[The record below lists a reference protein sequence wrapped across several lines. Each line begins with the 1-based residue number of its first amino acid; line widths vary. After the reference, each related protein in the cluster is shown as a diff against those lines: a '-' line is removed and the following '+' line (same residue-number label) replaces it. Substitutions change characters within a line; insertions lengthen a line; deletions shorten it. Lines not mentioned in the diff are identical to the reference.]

1 MQLFRCARNSMSFFP
16 AIPAFAGICALALL
30 AGVDAACRSIPGDAD
45 WPSSEHWT
53 ELNATVQGRLIQTIP
68 QASVCHTLPFAAFD
82 TDACSAL
89 KSTWSQSETYE
100 LKPAEI
106 MNAYYQN
113 QSCDPFTDS
122 SKPCELGNY
131 AAYSINVTGPD
142 DVIAAIN
149 FADEQNVRLVVKS
162 TGHDYLGKS
171 TGKGALS
178 LWMFNLKTAEVIEQ
192 YESKTYTGPA
202 MKIGSGVIGG
212 EAIAVAAQA
221 GYRVVG
227 GECASV
233 SLAGGYTQGGGHSML
248 NSAYGMAADN
258 VLEWEVVTPTGEYLV
273 VTPENNTDLYWALSG
288 GGGGTYGVVLS
299 MTAKVYRDGPIASA
313 MLTFGFNDTAKENDY
328 WEAVELWFQRLPT
341 FVATNNS
348 ILLDITNN
356 SFIVLGFTLPDQT
369 VSAVDSLLDPFMADL
384 KRLDLIYTLTP
395 NVLATY
401 VDYFNSILG
410 PIPYGP
416 FPPTEIWTSRLIPR
430 STVVN
435 TTANANLINAFRETV
450 TDGTFGVGCNVIS
463 VADAQHP
470 DNSVLPAWRDAI
482 AQCNP
487 TAYWD
492 FQAPLETNLAIKEEL
507 VSVHTP
513 LLEEATPGSG
523 VYLNEIDP
531 WYKGDWKREMYGANY
546 DRLLSIKHKYDPNH
560 LLYGQFAVGGD
571 ELLVDE
577 SGRLCTV

>member
-1 MQLFRCARNSMSFFP
+1 MSF
-16 AIPAFAGICALALL
+16 IPVIPTLAGICALALL
-30 AGVDAACRSIPGDAD
+30 TGADAACRSIPGDTD
-45 WPSSEHWT
+45 WPSLGDWT
-53 ELNATVQGRLIQTIP
+53 ALNATVQGRLIQTIP
-68 QASVCHTLPFAAFD
+68 QASVCHTSPFAVFD

-89 KSTWSQSETYE
+89 QTTWTQSQTFE

-106 MNAYYQN
+106 MNGYYQN

-131 AAYSINVTGPD
+131 ASYSINVTGAD

-149 FADEQNVRLVVKS
+149 FAHEQNVRLVVKS
-162 TGHDYLGKS
+162 TGHDYIGKS

-192 YESKTYTGPA
+192 YESKSYTGPA
-202 MKIGSGVIGG
+202 IKLGPGVIGG
-212 EAIAVAAQA
+212 EAIAVAAEA

-258 VLEWEVVTPTGEYLV
+258 VLEWEVVTATGEYLV
-273 VTPENNTDLYWALSG
+273 ATPENNTDLYWALSG

-299 MTAKVYRDGPIASA
+299 MTTKVYPDGPIASA
-313 MLTFGFNDTAKENDY
+313 ILTFGFNDTNKEADY
-328 WEAVELWFQRLPT
+328 WEAAELWFQKLPT

-356 SFIVLGFTLPDQT
+356 SFVVIGFTLPDQT
-369 VSAVDSLLDPFMADL
+369 VSAVDSLLDPFVAEL
-384 KRLDLIYTLTP
+384 KRLDLTYTLTP
-395 NVLATY
+395 NVSATY

-435 TTANANLINAFRETV
+435 ATTNAKLIDAFREIV
-450 TDGTFGVGCNVIS
+450 SDGTFGVGCNVIS
-463 VADAQHP
+463 VAEAQHP
-470 DNSVLPAWRDAI
+470 DNSVLPAWRNAI

-492 FQAPLETNLAIKEEL
+492 YQVPLETNLAVKEEL

-513 LLEEATPGSG
+513 LVEAATPGSG

-531 WYKGDWKREMYGANY
+531 WYKGDWKQEMYGAGY
-546 DRLLSIKHKYDPNH
+546 SRLLGIKHKYDPNQ
-560 LLYGQFAVGGD
+560 LLYGQFAVGSD
-571 ELLVDE
+571 EFFIDE

>member
-1 MQLFRCARNSMSFFP
+1 MSFSSVKP
-16 AIPAFAGICALALL
+16 VFAGICALALL
-30 AGVDAACRSIPGDAD
+30 TSVDATCRSIPGDAD
-45 WPSSEHWT
+45 WPSPEQWT
-53 ELNATVQGRLIQTIP
+53 ELNTTVHGRLIQTIP
-68 QASVCHTLPFAAFD
+68 QASVCHTTPFADFNS
-82 TDACSAL
+82 DACKAL
-89 KSTWSQSETYE
+89 QTAWTQTETYE
-100 LKPAEI
+100 VKPAEF
-106 MNAYYQN
+106 MNGYYQN

-142 DVIAAIN
+142 DVIAAVR

-162 TGHDYLGKS
+162 TGHDYVGKS

-178 LWMFNLKTAEVIEQ
+178 LWMFNLKTAEVINQ
-192 YESKTYTGPA
+192 YQSKTYTGPA
-202 MKIGSGVIGG
+202 MKVGSGIIGG

-221 GYRVVG
+221 GYRIVG

-258 VLEWEVVTPTGEYLV
+258 VLEWEVVTATGEYLV
-273 VTPENNTDLYWALSG
+273 ATPENNTDLYWALSG

-299 MTAKVYRDGPIASA
+299 MTTKIYRDGPIASA
-313 MLTFGFNDTAKENDY
+313 ILTFGFNDTAKEDNY
-328 WEAVELWFQRLPT
+328 WEAAELWFQKLPT

-356 SFIVLGFTLPDQT
+356 SFVVIGFTLPDQT
-369 VSAVDSLLDPFMADL
+369 VSAVDSLLDPFVADL
-384 KRLDLIYTLTP
+384 ERLDLTYTLTP
-395 NVLATY
+395 NVSKTY

-416 FPPTEIWTSRLIPR
+416 FPPTEIWTSRLIPQ

-435 TTANANLINAFRETV
+435 QTANANLINAFRETV
-450 TDGTFGVGCNVIS
+450 SDGTFGVGCNVIS
-463 VADAQHP
+463 VAHAQHP
-470 DNSVLPAWRDAI
+470 DNSVLPAWRNAI

-487 TAYWD
+487 TAYWN
-492 FQAPLETNLAIKEEL
+492 FQAPLATNLAIKEEL
-507 VSVHTP
+507 VTVHTP
-513 LLEEATPGSG
+513 LIEAATPGSG
-523 VYLNEIDP
+523 IYLNEIDS
-531 WYKGDWKREMYGANY
+531 WYKGDWKQEMYGINY
-546 DRLLSIKHKYDPNH
+546 DQLLNIKHKYDPHH
-560 LLYGQFAVGGD
+560 LLYGQFAVGSD
-571 ELLVDE
+571 ELTIDG